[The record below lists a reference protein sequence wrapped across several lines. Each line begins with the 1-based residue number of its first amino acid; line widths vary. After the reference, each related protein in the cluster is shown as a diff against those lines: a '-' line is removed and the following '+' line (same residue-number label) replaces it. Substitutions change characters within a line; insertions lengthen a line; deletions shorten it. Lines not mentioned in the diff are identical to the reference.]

1 MKKLRWLI
9 LVVAAMM
16 GLALFAAC
24 TPSEPQTTT
33 YTVTYYDG
41 SNVLKT
47 ESVEEGGKATNWTPQ
62 KEGYNFE
69 GWWATPGFTHE
80 FKFEEVTINAE
91 TLVVLSH
98 KKPDSHLEVK
108 IDFDNTSLDK
118 TAIAE
123 RAEKRKPQEKT
134 TYKKI
139 QEWIEENYGFKVH
152 TAYVAEVKREL
163 GLPMYDA
170 PNAVDELK
178 HPRQHPT
185 EQMTTAIKAALKH
198 FEII

>member
-80 FKFEEVTINAE
+80 FKFEEVTINAD
-91 TLVVLSH
+91 TSVFSQWSSATQSVDTRTYYIVGAGTSPILSA
-98 KKPDSHLEVK
+98 S
-108 IDFDNTSLDK
+108 N
-118 TAIAE
+118 
-123 RAEKRKPQEKT
+123 
-134 TYKKI
+134 
-139 QEWIEENYGFKVH
+139 
-152 TAYVAEVKREL
+152 
-163 GLPMYDA
+163 
-170 PNAVDELK
+170 
-178 HPRQHPT
+178 
-185 EQMTTAIKAALKH
+185 
-198 FEII
+198 